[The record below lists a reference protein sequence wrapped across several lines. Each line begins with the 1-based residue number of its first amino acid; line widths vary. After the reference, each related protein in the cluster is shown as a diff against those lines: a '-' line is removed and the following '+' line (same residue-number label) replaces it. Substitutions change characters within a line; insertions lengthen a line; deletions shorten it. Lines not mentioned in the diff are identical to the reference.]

1 MKYLFLM
8 IIVFMLSGC
17 KVEETKQAPIDG
29 PINIVATTT
38 HARDIIEQVGGEYV
52 VVEGVMGPGVD
63 PHDYQ
68 PAASDIEKLYS
79 SDAAVYSGLH
89 LEAMF
94 TTVFEEM
101 DRIDK
106 PTLELAQALTDE
118 DLLLSDEGNEE
129 YDPHIWFSIDNWLKV
144 TDDVAAFLGEIDPT
158 HQEVFNENAKNYKA
172 ELNELSDYVEQRID
186 EVPAESRY
194 LITAHDAF
202 QYFADDF
209 DFEVVGIQ
217 GLNTQSEAGTRDI
230 SRLADFI
237 AEKEINA
244 VFVES
249 SVSTRNMEALMEA
262 VRSRGHD
269 IDLGGELYSDSLGSK
284 ADTSTYI
291 GMYKA
296 NVDTIV
302 DGLTKGE

>member
-1 MKYLFLM
+1 M
-8 IIVFMLSGC
+8 
-17 KVEETKQAPIDG
+17 
-29 PINIVATTT
+29 
-38 HARDIIEQVGGEYV
+38 
-52 VVEGVMGPGVD
+52 
-63 PHDYQ
+63 
-68 PAASDIEKLYS
+68 
-79 SDAAVYSGLH
+79 
-89 LEAMF
+89 
-94 TTVFEEM
+94 
-101 DRIDK
+101 
-106 PTLELAQALTDE
+106 
-118 DLLLSDEGNEE
+118 
-129 YDPHIWFSIDNWLKV
+129 
-144 TDDVAAFLGEIDPT
+144 
-158 HQEVFNENAKNYKA
+158 
-172 ELNELSDYVEQRID
+172 
-186 EVPAESRY
+186 
-194 LITAHDAF
+194 
-202 QYFADDF
+202 
-209 DFEVVGIQ
+209 VGIQ